1 MWIYLNNQFVKEE
14 EAVVSVFD
22 HGFLYG
28 DGVYETFRSY
38 GNRIF
43 MRDHHLARLRRS
55 ANAIGLSI
63 PDLQWPDLLLES
75 MDRNHVGN
83 AQHDAYIR
91 VTISRG
97 TGDIGLDPALCPS
110 PTVVIMAKPLHPP
123 SPELYR
129 NGVALIIAE
138 TRRNLPS
145 ALSPQIKSTNFLNNI
160 LAKREAI
167 AAGAFDSILLNW
179 EQHLTECTVSNLFF
193 VTEGCLRTP
202 SVECGLL
209 DGITRSIVIQLAK
222 EQHIP
227 TEEGRFTPEQLR
239 QSSECFLTNTSME
252 IMPVA
257 AVDRKRIGDGSP
269 GLLTQTL
276 RELFIGTRERFLE
289 MPSPR

>member
-1 MWIYLNNQFVKEE
+1 
-14 EAVVSVFD
+14 
-22 HGFLYG
+22 
-28 DGVYETFRSY
+28 
-38 GNRIF
+38 
-43 MRDHHLARLRRS
+43 
-55 ANAIGLSI
+55 
-63 PDLQWPDLLLES
+63 
-75 MDRNHVGN
+75 
-83 AQHDAYIR
+83 
-91 VTISRG
+91 
-97 TGDIGLDPALCPS
+97 
-110 PTVVIMAKPLHPP
+110 MAKPLHPP

-129 NGVALIIAE
+129 NGVALIVAE

-145 ALSPQIKSTNFLNNI
+145 ALSPQIKSSNFLNNI

-202 SVECGLL
+202 SVDCGLL

-239 QSSECFLTNTSME
+239 QCSECFLTNTSME

-257 AVDRKRIGDGSP
+257 AVDRSRIGEGSP